1 MTEKNYHRPLSPYTF
16 IEEFNKRVINEEKYP
31 KSENPNL
38 FVWNLEFQKLNPVK
52 VPPQM
57 VDKHLQKVRYE
68 H

>member
-52 VPPQM
+52 VPP
-57 VDKHLQKVRYE
+57 
-68 H
+68 